1 MAHIQMSVQD
11 DGEPP
16 RRTSPRRS
24 ANSNRT
30 RGSARRRQLL
40 DVATRLFYERGYGR
54 TTLQDIADEMGF
66 TKAAIYYY
74 SKNKEELLLDI
85 YEEIVLPATE
95 RAREIAAGPES
106 GADRFTELITEHLRT
121 FLANLHVNAVFD
133 VQSNALSPTAKRK
146 VQTWGRDY
154 GTILRD
160 VYVEGVKDGSLR
172 DLPPAIVVNSI
183 LGTCNSVHRWLNPNG
198 SIGVDEVLDT
208 VVSILD
214 TGYRA

>member
-16 RRTSPRRS
+16 RRTAPRK
-24 ANSNRT
+24 ASNHARA
-30 RGSARRRQLL
+30 RGSARRRELL
-40 DVATRLFYERGYGR
+40 DVATRLFYERGYAS

-74 SKNKEELLLDI
+74 AKNKEELLLDI
-85 YEEIVLPATE
+85 YEEIVIPATE
-95 RAREIAAGPES
+95 RAREIAAQPGS

-133 VQSNALSPTAKRK
+133 VQSSALSPAAKRK

-154 GTILRD
+154 GSILRD
-160 VYVEGVKDGSLR
+160 VYVEGAADGSLR
-172 DLPPAIVVNSI
+172 DLPPAVVVNSI
-183 LGTCNSVHRWLNPNG
+183 LGMCNSVHRWLNPNG
-198 SIGVDEVLDT
+198 SIGVDQVLDT
-208 VVSILD
+208 VVTILD